1 MTKKEIT
8 QEIKALNSK
17 IQTAR
22 VFRDIFHDLG
32 SSEAAK
38 ELEETEEYMLEEI
51 AEYLKM
57 LKEIKK
63 WQNSGYAREIYAT
76 FEHAY
81 EFWSNF
87 IKNFRVSQSDL
98 SRADT
103 FLNWIGAFDE
113 DENEY

>member
-8 QEIKALNSK
+8 QEIKALNLK

-22 VFRDIFHDLG
+22 VFRDICHDLG

-57 LKEIKK
+57 LKEINK
-63 WQNSGYAREIYAT
+63 
-76 FEHAY
+76 
-81 EFWSNF
+81 
-87 IKNFRVSQSDL
+87 
-98 SRADT
+98 
-103 FLNWIGAFDE
+103 
-113 DENEY
+113 